1 MLIVRMILTFN
12 TSLKRQKEKNANV
25 EVDWL
30 HFYSINPEDE
40 SLPALMCLLEWRR
53 FAKRRA
59 RFVWFRPSKSG
70 TNTPYIK
77 LRNRILISNKHR
89 NESTEIFHVQMKI
102 AVADL
107 IFSLVRFFPVIFIWY
122 TFQCTHAT
130 GSGIID
136 PIFFSRCNIPWN
148 TVKINVFR
156 SNRNCLFLY

>member
-1 MLIVRMILTFN
+1 MLIVRMILTSN

-107 IFSLVRFFPVIFIWY
+107 IFSLLRFFSRHFHLIYIPMHTCYWQWHY
-122 TFQCTHAT
+122 WPH
-130 GSGIID
+130 
-136 PIFFSRCNIPWN
+136 FFSRCNIPWN
-148 TVKINVFR
+148 TAKISVFR
-156 SNRNCLFLY
+156 SNRDCLFLY